1 MSQRRAHNKIPQDQD
16 DHLMDMARRE
26 VRAAEAVSAFLDAF
40 PDFTAP
46 DGDRVKRATFLY
58 RHRLVRVRAE
68 GRAEQGETTAQPDQ
82 PANAPG
88 TETAAGPVATLNDT
102 DVGAGEAA
110 HVEPP
115 KLFIPTWTG
124 AEEQRDMQLA
134 AQGAGVQVPE
144 PKLVIPSE
152 ADAPKLPQVGDR
164 VRVVAGCAVGSCGVV
179 REVVSDGQRPSIAVV
194 FDEDVGLW
202 FSPECLVVVGDEAPA
217 EAPSAGGMDG
227 EVRRAEAERDELR
240 AKLSVRDAEV
250 AEARRV
256 AERLRKRVDR
266 LNDYIDRL
274 ESDGFCT
281 SIRVEGKPIGPMPK
295 SIEFGPLQPA
305 PDSARITLAEEV
317 VRVVRAELEKLCAA
331 KEPPIAP
338 NLAQRYTEI
347 MNLTASSLREC
358 ASANRS
364 VSDALQALAAQ
375 QADAVAAK
383 DAEIAT
389 LKLHLDDLRR
399 QAGLS

>member
-16 DHLMDMARRE
+16 DYLMAMARRE

-40 PDFTAP
+40 PDFNAP

-68 GRAEQGETTAQPDQ
+68 GRAEQGETTAQP
-82 PANAPG
+82 ASAPG
-88 TETAAGPVATLNDT
+88 AETAAGTVATLNDA
-102 DVGAGEAA
+102 DVGAGEAT
-110 HVEPP
+110 HVES
-115 KLFIPTWTG
+115 
-124 AEEQRDMQLA
+124 
-134 AQGAGVQVPE
+134 

-164 VRVVAGCAVGSCGVV
+164 VRVVAGFVIGSCGVV
-179 REVVSDGQRPSIAVV
+179 REVVSDGPRPSIAVV

-202 FSPECLVVVGDEAPA
+202 FSPECLVVVGDEAPD
-217 EAPSAGGMDG
+217 ETPSAGGMDG
-227 EVRRAEAERDELR
+227 EVRRAERERDEARAEADSLR
-240 AKLSVRDAEV
+240 ARVGKLDAEV
-250 AEARRV
+250 AE
-256 AERLRKRVDR
+256 L
-266 LNDYIDRL
+266 
-274 ESDGFCT
+274 
-281 SIRVEGKPIGPMPK
+281 
-295 SIEFGPLQPA
+295 
-305 PDSARITLAEEV
+305 SARLARPLLLLKPQPDLHVE
-317 VRVVRAELEKLCAA
+317 A
-331 KEPPIAP
+331 
-338 NLAQRYTEI
+338 
-347 MNLTASSLREC
+347 LRE
-358 ASANRS
+358 SAAAARA

>member
-16 DHLMDMARRE
+16 DYLMAMARRE

-68 GRAEQGETTAQPDQ
+68 GRAEQGETTAQP
-82 PANAPG
+82 ASAPG
-88 TETAAGPVATLNDT
+88 AETAAGTVATLNDA
-102 DVGAGEAA
+102 DVGAGEAT
-110 HVEPP
+110 HVESP
-115 KLFIPTWTG
+115 KLI
-124 AEEQRDMQLA
+124 
-134 AQGAGVQVPE
+134 
-144 PKLVIPSE
+144 IPSE

-164 VRVVAGCAVGSCGVV
+164 VRVVAGFVIGSCGVV
-179 REVVSDGQRPSIAVV
+179 REVVSDPRPSIAVV
-194 FDEDVGLW
+194 FDQDVGLW
-202 FSPECLVVVGDEAPA
+202 FSPECLVVVGDDAPA
-217 EAPSAGGMDG
+217 EVPSAGGMDG

-240 AKLSVRDAEV
+240 AKLSARDAEV
-250 AEARRV
+250 SEARRV
-256 AERLRKRVDR
+256 VERLRKRVDR

-274 ESDGFCT
+274 ESDGFRT

-317 VRVVRAELEKLCAA
+317 VRVVRAELEKLGAA

>member
-16 DHLMDMARRE
+16 DYLMAMARRE
-26 VRAAEAVSAFLDAF
+26 VRAADAVSAFLDAF

-68 GRAEQGETTAQPDQ
+68 GRAEQGGANAQPGTDQ

-88 TETAAGPVATLNDT
+88 AETAAGPVATLNDA

-124 AEEQRDMQLA
+124 AEEQRDMQPA
-134 AQGAGVQVPE
+134 TQGAGVQVPE

-202 FSPECLVVVGDEAPA
+202 FSPECLVVVGDEKRAA
-217 EAPSAGGMDG
+217 EAPGPELAMASKIAELSKRNEKLMAELA
-227 EVRRAEAERDELR
+227 EVRGKADSLDEICDGLR
-240 AKLSVRDAEV
+240 AQLQIAHAEIDAAQATKV
-250 AEARRV
+250 H
-256 AERLRKRVDR
+256 D
-266 LNDYIDRL
+266 
-274 ESDGFCT
+274 
-281 SIRVEGKPIGPMPK
+281 M
-295 SIEFGPLQPA
+295 
-305 PDSARITLAEEV
+305 LAEPSDSE
-317 VRVVRAELEKLCAA
+317 RRETIAEEFRRIAYAELEKLCAA

>member
-16 DHLMDMARRE
+16 DYLMAMARRE

-82 PANAPG
+82 PASAPG
-88 TETAAGPVATLNDT
+88 AETAAGTVATLNDA
-102 DVGAGEAA
+102 DVGAGEAT
-110 HVEPP
+110 HVES
-115 KLFIPTWTG
+115 
-124 AEEQRDMQLA
+124 
-134 AQGAGVQVPE
+134 

-164 VRVVAGCAVGSCGVV
+164 VRVVAGFVIGSCGVV
-179 REVVSDGQRPSIAVV
+179 REVVSDGPRPSIAVV

-202 FSPECLVVVGDEAPA
+202 FSPECLVVVGDEAPD
-217 EAPSAGGMDG
+217 ETPSAGGMDG
-227 EVRRAEAERDELR
+227 EVRRAERERDEARAEADSLR
-240 AKLSVRDAEV
+240 ARVGKLDAEV
-250 AEARRV
+250 AE
-256 AERLRKRVDR
+256 L
-266 LNDYIDRL
+266 
-274 ESDGFCT
+274 
-281 SIRVEGKPIGPMPK
+281 
-295 SIEFGPLQPA
+295 
-305 PDSARITLAEEV
+305 SARLARPLLLLKPQPDLHVE
-317 VRVVRAELEKLCAA
+317 A
-331 KEPPIAP
+331 
-338 NLAQRYTEI
+338 
-347 MNLTASSLREC
+347 LRE
-358 ASANRS
+358 SAAAARA